1 MNDGPVNPVG
11 SPLDPFAGIELLD
24 QEDLIRLVRSMMS
37 NGVALTFHG
46 KRSAKEI
53 SRKVRPRVMRRE
65 PRLHVGSPT
74 EQSRN
79 LLIEG
84 ENLQTMVTLY
94 KYGARSISSSL
105 IRLTTPGASA
115 TTING
120 TKIRTIPILGRSSR
134 RKTDRGIQVDQGH
147 DAAPSDD
154 EGNVE
159 ANRRHRRFALMT
171 TNCSI

>member
-11 SPLDPFAGIELLD
+11 APLDPLVGIELLD

-65 PRLHVGSPT
+65 PRLHVGSPV

-79 LLIEG
+79 LLD
-84 ENLQTMVTLY
+84 L
-94 KYGARSISSSL
+94 
-105 IRLTTPGASA
+105 PG
-115 TTING
+115 
-120 TKIRTIPILGRSSR
+120 
-134 RKTDRGIQVDQGH
+134 
-147 DAAPSDD
+147 
-154 EGNVE
+154 
-159 ANRRHRRFALMT
+159 
-171 TNCSI
+171 

>member
-1 MNDGPVNPVG
+1 MNDAPVTPAVAPPD
-11 SPLDPFAGIELLD
+11 PLAGIELLD
-24 QEDLIRLVRSMMS
+24 QEDLIRLVRSMLS

-65 PRLHVGSPT
+65 SRLHVGSPV

-94 KYGARSISSSL
+94 KYRGEVEAGFRPSGATSTSSPAAA
-105 IRLTTPGASA
+105 RRPRPTPWPNCRYESSGHDRPTMPNSWEC
-115 TTING
+115 
-120 TKIRTIPILGRSSR
+120 RRPESGRHSGKPDTEPCSR
-134 RKTDRGIQVDQGH
+134 RLS
-147 DAAPSDD
+147 PW
-154 EGNVE
+154 
-159 ANRRHRRFALMT
+159 
-171 TNCSI
+171 